1 MEPGTRKLF
10 AIMFSDIAGYTAL
23 MGEDEDRAVRALE
36 RSRLV
41 TRTQDEPDIGLL
53 QMTALLTVVILRRGR
68 FLRDRNRE
76 DL

>member
-36 RSRLV
+36 RSRSV
-41 TRTQDEPDIGLL
+41 TRAQVEKYGGELL
-53 QMTALLTVVILRRGR
+53 AAP
-68 FLRDRNRE
+68 
-76 DL
+76 